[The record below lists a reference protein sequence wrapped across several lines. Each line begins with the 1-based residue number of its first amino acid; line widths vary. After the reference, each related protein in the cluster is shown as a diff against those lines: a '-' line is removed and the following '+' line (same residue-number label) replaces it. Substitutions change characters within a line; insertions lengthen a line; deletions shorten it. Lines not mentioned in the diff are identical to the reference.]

1 MVTNTVK
8 GRKLIISI
16 VLHIFNIIF
25 WIVSLAGLHK
35 YLVAYVDNDSLL
47 TFAVVMSGLFSFLV
61 LVLAY
66 LQKQTPNVCKLLD
79 FCLIALLCLL
89 MITINMAYYPC
100 MQDKQ
105 SLSCLKGSSTLAAGG
120 VLQLIVLWS
129 LLINSVYGDGDPE
142 F

>member
-1 MVTNTVK
+1 MLAQAVQ
-8 GRKLIISI
+8 GRKLKIAF

-47 TFAVVMSGLFSFLV
+47 TFAVVMSGLFSFIV
-61 LVLAY
+61 LVLIY
-66 LQKQTPNVCKLLD
+66 LQKQSPNVCKFLD

-89 MITINMAYYPC
+89 MITINLAYYPC

-105 SLSCLKGSSTLAAGG
+105 SLRCLKGSSTLVAGG
-120 VLQLIVLWS
+120 VLQLIIMWS